1 MDSSPRTK
9 AHDRPASASG
19 DRDTSTSSS
28 TKRPSSQSQLLPPLE
43 LLSSSPGLPALPNV
57 PSRRQSRPLSAP
69 KPASGASNNDYL
81 KYPTPVPTSSTG
93 ILSSSPPRVHAHPPP
108 QRAPSIVSERA
119 PLSAVPSV
127 ELNENGDTLRMGRS
141 SNSSDYQ
148 LSANR
153 LISRVHVK
161 ARYVSATV
169 PLQPNKIEIECNGWN
184 GLKLHCQGRTYD
196 MHKGEV
202 LSFETEGVEIM
213 LNVQDA
219 RVLVHWPKRDARDGL
234 ADLGWEDSPP
244 RSVRNGG
251 PQLGGGS
258 PRPGS
263 GAGLGLL
270 QSSPL
275 HRTTRIT
282 SPESPTPAAHASL
295 QQVMSDDVPSNSQHS
310 SILSDLPSI
319 SDREKSV
326 EIYEDE
332 DAGEEG
338 IVAKTGSIGDQSFMT
353 DINNSFSS
361 DLSDANSD
369 AEDENYPN
377 EENDPIV
384 HSFGPFGANLNS
396 RMAMTSFHVDS
407 PKRRRLG
414 SGGFASPRVN
424 GASRVSDASN
434 AVLSGKSAST
444 SREASIGHKASHT
457 PTPDGNKH
465 ESSVQAEKDKEIQPD
480 VSHLDVAT
488 ITNHVVNQLAF
499 SRLSSTPLSTIM
511 ANLPA
516 EEKKDLLRHHLKFIV
531 ETATCIG
538 TIEREGKD
546 ADGKPLE
553 SQYYYIPEKDDDE
566 HRRAAVVDGLR
577 KPTLRNCRKHHVVC
591 TVPFQPWLSSPCHIL
606 NWYQVGLIAI
616 S

>member
-1 MDSSPRTK
+1 SAS
-9 AHDRPASASG
+9 ASASASG
-19 DRDTSTSSS
+19 DLDTSTTSPTSPT
-28 TKRPSSQSQLLPPLE
+28 TKRPASQSQLLPPLE

-57 PSRRQSRPLSAP
+57 PARRQSRPVSAHNS
-69 KPASGASNNDYL
+69 ASGISNNDYL

-93 ILSSSPPRVHAHPPP
+93 ILSSSPPRVHANPQP
-108 QRAPSIVSERA
+108 QRAPSIISERA

-127 ELNENGDTLRMGRS
+127 ELNENGDTLCMGRS

-153 LISRVHVK
+153 YISRVHVK
-161 ARYVSATV
+161 ARYIPATV

-184 GLKLHCQGRTYD
+184 GLKLDCQGKTYD
-196 MHKGEV
+196 MHKGDV

-219 RVLVHWPKRDARDGL
+219 RVLIHWPKRDARDSL
-234 ADLGWEDSPP
+234 AELGWEDSPP
-244 RSVRNGG
+244 PSVRNGAS
-251 PQLGGGS
+251 QLGAGS
-258 PRPGS
+258 PRLGS

-270 QSSPL
+270 QSSLL
-275 HRTTRIT
+275 HRRTRIT
-282 SPESPTPAAHASL
+282 SPESPTPAHASL
-295 QQVMSDDVPSNSQHS
+295 QQIMSDDVPGNSQHS
-310 SILSDLPSI
+310 SVLSDLPSI

-332 DAGEEG
+332 DAGEPG
-338 IVAKTGSIGDQSFMT
+338 AGAKAGQTADQSFMT
-353 DINNSFSS
+353 DINSSFSS
-361 DLSDANSD
+361 DLSDASSEG
-369 AEDENYPN
+369 EDENYPN
-377 EENDPIV
+377 EENDPAL
-384 HSFGPFGANLNS
+384 SFGPPFGANLNG
-396 RMAMTSFHVDS
+396 RMVTTSFQVDS
-407 PKRRRLG
+407 PKRRRLE
-414 SGGFASPRVN
+414 SGGFASPRLN
-424 GASRVSDASN
+424 GVSKVRASADASN
-434 AVLSGKSAST
+434 HSHSGKSAST

-457 PTPDGNKH
+457 PTPEGHRH
-465 ESSVQAEKDKEIQPD
+465 ETSAQVEKEREVRPD
-480 VSHLDVAT
+480 VSHLNVAT

-546 ADGKPLE
+546 ADGKALE

-566 HRRAAVVDGLR
+566 HRRAAVVDELR
-577 KPTLRNCRKHHVVC
+577 KPTLRNCRKHHVVR
-591 TVPFQPWLSSPCHIL
+591 TSL
-606 NWYQVGLIAI
+606 
-616 S
+616 

>member
-9 AHDRPASASG
+9 ADDRPASASG
-19 DRDTSTSSS
+19 DRDTSTTTS
-28 TKRPSSQSQLLPPLE
+28 KRPSSQSRLLPPLE
-43 LLSSSPGLPALPNV
+43 LLSSSPGLPGLPNV
-57 PSRRQSRPLSAP
+57 PSRRQSRPASAH
-69 KPASGASNNDYL
+69 KTASGASNTDADDYL

-108 QRAPSIVSERA
+108 RRALSIVSERA

-161 ARYVSATV
+161 ARYVPATV

-184 GLKLHCQGRTYD
+184 GLKLHCQGMTHD
-196 MHKGEV
+196 MQKGDV

-244 RSVRNGG
+244 RSVRNGASH
-251 PQLGGGS
+251 LGGGS
-258 PRPGS
+258 PHIGS
-263 GAGLGLL
+263 GPGLGLL

-275 HRTTRIT
+275 HRTARIR
-282 SPESPTPAAHASL
+282 SPESPTPAHASL
-295 QQVMSDDVPSNSQHS
+295 QKVMSDDVPSNSQHS

-332 DAGEEG
+332 DAGDQG
-338 IVAKTGSIGDQSFMT
+338 LSAKARLPVDQSFT
-353 DINNSFSS
+353 SDINNSFSS
-361 DLSDANSD
+361 DLSDASSD
-369 AEDENYPN
+369 GEDENYPN

-384 HSFGPFGANLNS
+384 HSFGPFGDNLNS
-396 RMAMTSFHVDS
+396 RMAMTSFQVDS
-407 PKRRRLG
+407 PKRRRLE
-414 SGGFASPRVN
+414 SGGFASPRVH
-424 GASRVSDASN
+424 GVSRMRTSIDASN
-434 AVLSGKSAST
+434 QSLSDKSAST

-457 PTPDGNKH
+457 PAPDSNKH
-465 ESSVQAEKDKEIQPD
+465 EPSAQAQNEKEVQPD

-516 EEKKDLLRHHLKFIV
+516 EEKRELHRHHLKFIV

-577 KPTLRNCRKHHVVC
+577 KPTLRNCRKHHVVR
-591 TVPFQPWLSSPCHIL
+591 TH
-606 NWYQVGLIAI
+606 NA
-616 S
+616 

>member
-19 DRDTSTSSS
+19 DPDTST

-43 LLSSSPGLPALPNV
+43 LLSSSPGLPGLPNV

-69 KPASGASNNDYL
+69 KAPSGASNNDYL

-93 ILSSSPPRVHAHPPP
+93 ILSSSPPRVHPQPRL
-108 QRAPSIVSERA
+108 QRAPSTVSERA

-161 ARYVSATV
+161 ARYVPATV

-184 GLKLHCQGRTYD
+184 GLKLHCQGRTYE

-219 RVLVHWPKRDARDGL
+219 RVLLHWPKRDARDGL

-244 RSVRNGG
+244 RSVRNGA

-258 PRPGS
+258 PRLGS

-282 SPESPTPAAHASL
+282 SPESPTPAHTSL
-295 QQVMSDDVPSNSQHS
+295 QHIMSDGVPSNSQHS

-332 DAGEEG
+332 DAGEQDMS
-338 IVAKTGSIGDQSFMT
+338 AKAGSIGDQSFMT
-353 DINNSFSS
+353 DVNNSFSS
-361 DLSDANSD
+361 DLSDVNSD
-369 AEDENYPN
+369 EEDENYPN

-424 GASRVSDASN
+424 GTRRGSSGPDASN
-434 AVLSGKSAST
+434 PLLSGKSAST

-457 PTPDGNKH
+457 PTPDSNGH
-465 ESSVQAEKDKEIQPD
+465 EALMHAEKDKETQPD
-480 VSHLDVAT
+480 ISHLDVAT

-577 KPTLRNCRKHHVVC
+577 KPTLRNCRKHHVQYYWKRPR
-591 TVPFQPWLSSPCHIL
+591 TP
-606 NWYQVGLIAI
+606 
-616 S
+616 

>member
-108 QRAPSIVSERA
+108 QRVPSIVSERA

>member
-9 AHDRPASASG
+9 ADDRPASAPG
-19 DRDTSTSSS
+19 DRDTST

-57 PSRRQSRPLSAP
+57 PSRRQSRPVSAH
-69 KPASGASNNDYL
+69 KPASGVGNNDYL

-93 ILSSSPPRVHAHPPP
+93 ILSSSPPRVHARPPP

-127 ELNENGDTLRMGRS
+127 ELDENGDTLRMGRS

-161 ARYVSATV
+161 ARYVPATV

-184 GLKLHCQGRTYD
+184 GLNLNCQGRTYD

-219 RVLVHWPKRDARDGL
+219 RVLIHWPKRDARDGL

-244 RSVRNGG
+244 RSVRNGAS
-251 PQLGGGS
+251 QLGGGS
-258 PRPGS
+258 PRLGS

-282 SPESPTPAAHASL
+282 SPESPTPAHASL

-319 SDREKSV
+319 SEREKSV

-332 DAGEEG
+332 DAGEQG
-338 IVAKTGSIGDQSFMT
+338 VVAARAGLTGDQSFMT
-353 DINNSFSS
+353 DINDSFSS
-361 DLSDANSD
+361 DLSDASSD
-369 AEDENYPN
+369 GEDENYPN

-396 RMAMTSFHVDS
+396 RMAMASFHADS
-407 PKRRRLG
+407 PKRRRLE

-424 GASRVSDASN
+424 GVSRVRAS
-434 AVLSGKSAST
+434 AGAADHSLSGKSAST
-444 SREASIGHKASHT
+444 SREASIGHKASHP
-457 PTPDGNKH
+457 PTPDGNRH
-465 ESSVQAEKDKEIQPD
+465 EASAQAEKEKEVQPD
-480 VSHLDVAT
+480 VSHLDVAP

-577 KPTLRNCRKHHVVC
+577 KPTLRNCRKHHVQYYWKRPR
-591 TVPFQPWLSSPCHIL
+591 TP
-606 NWYQVGLIAI
+606 
-616 S
+616 

>member
-9 AHDRPASASG
+9 AHDRPASASASG
-19 DRDTSTSSS
+19 DRDTSTST
-28 TKRPSSQSQLLPPLE
+28 TKRPASQPQLLPPLE
-43 LLSSSPGLPALPNV
+43 LLSSSPGLPGLPNA
-57 PSRRQSRPLSAP
+57 PPRRQSRPVSAP
-69 KPASGASNNDYL
+69 KAPSGASNNDYL

-161 ARYVSATV
+161 ARYVPATV

-244 RSVRNGG
+244 RS
-251 PQLGGGS
+251 
-258 PRPGS
+258 
-263 GAGLGLL
+263 
-270 QSSPL
+270 
-275 HRTTRIT
+275 
-282 SPESPTPAAHASL
+282 
-295 QQVMSDDVPSNSQHS
+295 HS

-319 SDREKSV
+319 SEREKSV

-332 DAGEEG
+332 DADEDG
-338 IVAKTGSIGDQSFMT
+338 VAAKAGLTGDQSFMT
-353 DINNSFSS
+353 DANNSFSS

-369 AEDENYPN
+369 GEDENYPN

-407 PKRRRLG
+407 PKRHGNRH
-414 SGGFASPRVN
+414 
-424 GASRVSDASN
+424 
-434 AVLSGKSAST
+434 
-444 SREASIGHKASHT
+444 EA
-457 PTPDGNKH
+457 P
-465 ESSVQAEKDKEIQPD
+465 VQAEKEKELQPD
-480 VSHLDVAT
+480 VSHLDVAA

-516 EEKKDLLRHHLKFIV
+516 EEKEDLLRHHLRFIV

-577 KPTLRNCRKHHVVC
+577 KPTLRNCRKHHVQYYWKRPR
-591 TVPFQPWLSSPCHIL
+591 TP
-606 NWYQVGLIAI
+606 
-616 S
+616 